1 MAHTISPFLASPAF
15 VPQWEF
21 LNVFGNQDGLATVMS
36 HDATTYPG
44 SYGGSWVVSML
55 GDTGLLLKRRGRPGR
70 GCLPTMRAR
79 RPVCAYVGME

>member
-21 LNVFGNQDGLATVMS
+21 LNVFGNHDGLATVMS

-55 GDTGLLLKRRGRPGR
+55 GDTGLLLKRRGRPAGDVFQQ
-70 GCLPTMRAR
+70 CELDDQ
-79 RPVCAYVGME
+79 YVHM